1 MASTYDKESSKISYY
16 ELAPSLQDMIGKM
29 VNFEQFTNI
38 KNLINAIRGRT
49 NGVVITVGLTEPV
62 HGVTKG
68 ADGLPLVI
76 ADNKAIHLHSGDQVL
91 EARTNGTWIR
101 HRLVYR

>member
-1 MASTYDKESSKISYY
+1 MASDYDKESSKISFY
-16 ELAPSLQDMIGKM
+16 ELAPSLQNMIGKM
-29 VNFEQFTNI
+29 ANLNQFNNI
-38 KNLINAIRGRT
+38 RNLVNAIHGRT

-76 ADNKAIHLHSGDQVL
+76 ADNKAIHLNSGEQML
-91 EARTNGTWIR
+91 EARVNGTWIK

>member
-1 MASTYDKESSKISYY
+1 MASDYDKESSKISFY

-29 VNFEQFTNI
+29 ANINQFNNT
-38 KNLINAIRGRT
+38 KNLINAIYGRT
-49 NGVVITVGLTEPV
+49 NGVVITAGLIEPV

-76 ADNKAIHLHSGDQVL
+76 ADNKAIHLNSGDHVL
-91 EARTNGTWIR
+91 EARVNDSWIK